1 MQPLSLGSPRVAWAF
16 TLLGAA
22 VAAWITRD
30 LPPSFLLSGAP
41 LARLCVG
48 LAVVA
53 GVGLVAPSGAARVQT
68 ALYVMLAGLRLAIP
82 LVLTLAW
89 TGDGREL
96 WSAVA
101 VFVAVHDARHERVSA
116 APLAPVAMAMA
127 IVIGWSAMTRQVAP
141 ARAVLVALI
150 AGVAAAWSHDQAR
163 RTESG

>member
-1 MQPLSLGSPRVAWAF
+1 MPSLSLGSPRVAWAF

-30 LPPSFLLSGAP
+30 LPSSLLLPGAP
-41 LARLCVG
+41 LARLCAA
-48 LAVVA
+48 LALVA
-53 GVGLVAPSGAARVQT
+53 GVGVVAPSGAPRVQT
-68 ALYVMLAGLRLAIP
+68 ALYVLLAGLRLAIP

-101 VFVAVHDARHERVSA
+101 VFVAVHDARHERLSV
-116 APLAPVAMAMA
+116 APLVPVALAMTV
-127 IVIGWSAMTRQVAP
+127 VIAWSAMTRQVAP
-141 ARAVLVALI
+141 ARAVLVVLV

-163 RTESG
+163 RTENG